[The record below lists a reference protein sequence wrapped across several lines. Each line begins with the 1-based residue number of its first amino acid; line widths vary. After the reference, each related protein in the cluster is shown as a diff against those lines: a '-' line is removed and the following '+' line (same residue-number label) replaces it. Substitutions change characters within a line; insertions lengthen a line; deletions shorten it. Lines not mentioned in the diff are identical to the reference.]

1 MPSEADREIA
11 RLRAHEE
18 QAQALHAL
26 VEARVAR
33 SWRIAAVRWALA
45 AALFAWFWDVEWV
58 RWAALAALPAL
69 AWFVFSLRRL
79 QRTVRERRESI
90 ERRNDVLLE
99 RTEREPVTNDPRELL
114 ARSLGRLVE
123 AESETLES
131 PIHLDAERLADRGI
145 RRAYR
150 MLGPALRRVGVDPWP
165 LSEGGEAIVGTYSVR
180 CGDRTYEIAG
190 LHHAS
195 DGLDDDAAVRARATW
210 ALFDLVNRQLDGTGY
225 RFFAVGA
232 GPDLWGWLMSGEQA
246 RAAFDAAPE
255 GSRERPYL
263 PNEHPPGNESSH

>member
-26 VEARVAR
+26 VEARVAH
-33 SWRIAAVRWALA
+33 SWRIAALRWALA

-58 RWAALAALPAL
+58 RWAALAAVPAL

-99 RTEREPVTNDPRELL
+99 RTERTPVTDDPRELL
-114 ARSLGRLVE
+114 VRSLGRLVE

-131 PIHLDAERLADRGI
+131 PIHLDAARLAARGI
-145 RRAYR
+145 RPAYR
-150 MLGPALRRVGVDPWP
+150 TLGPLLRRVGVEPWP
-165 LSEGGEAIVGTYSVR
+165 LLEGGERIVGTYSVR

-195 DGLDDDAAVRARATW
+195 DDADDDAAAEARATW
-210 ALFDLVNRQLDGTGY
+210 ALFDLVNRQLDGTGH
-225 RFFAVGA
+225 RFFAVGT
-232 GPDLWGWLMSGEQA
+232 GPDLCGWLLSAEQV
-246 RAAFDAAPE
+246 RAASAAAPD
-255 GSRERPYL
+255 GSRQRPYL
-263 PNEHPPGNESSH
+263 PTEHPPGNELSS